1 MRLYKTEKYGGP
13 QLSWQNQKPHGK
25 NKNITGKPKPSR
37 QNQILHSKNQIPHG
51 RSKQPQ
57 QNQSYFVFAVKYLVL
72 PWGFWFCREV
82 FCFSR
87 DVFVF
92 AVRFLV
98 LPWQLWTT
106 ILKRVCCHSLWIG
119 SKLQSLCQEP
129 ITTGTLEVT
138 NLLSTV
144 FVEFVKSYS
153 WKFDCDLLKQWDW
166 SLSPCLKS
174 TYS

>member
-1 MRLYKTEKYGGP
+1 MAKPKTSRQKQKHHGKTKTLTAKP
-13 QLSWQNQKPHGK
+13 NTSQQKPNTSRQK
-25 NKNITGKPKPSR
+25 QITTAKPK
-37 QNQILHSKNQIPHG
+37 LFCFCCEVFG
-51 RSKQPQ
+51 
-57 QNQSYFVFAVKYLVL
+57 FAVRLLVL
-72 PWGFWFCREV
+72 PWGILFSPWGFWFCCDV

-98 LPWQLWTT
+98 LPWQLWAT

-119 SKLQSLCQEP
+119 SKLQSSCQEP

-144 FVEFVKSYS
+144 IVDFVKSYS

>member
-1 MRLYKTEKYGGP
+1 MAKPKTSRQKQKHHGKTKTLTAKP
-13 QLSWQNQKPHGK
+13 NTSQQKPNTSRQK
-25 NKNITGKPKPSR
+25 QITTAKPK
-37 QNQILHSKNQIPHG
+37 LFCFCCEVFG
-51 RSKQPQ
+51 
-57 QNQSYFVFAVKYLVL
+57 FAVRY
-72 PWGFWFCREV
+72 
-82 FCFSR
+82 
-87 DVFVF
+87 FVF

-98 LPWQLWTT
+98 LPWQLWAT

-119 SKLQSLCQEP
+119 SKLQSSCQEP

-144 FVEFVKSYS
+144 FVDFVKSYS

>member
-1 MRLYKTEKYGGP
+1 MA
-13 QLSWQNQKPHGK
+13 
-25 NKNITGKPKPSR
+25 KPKTSR
-37 QNQILHSKNQIPHG
+37 QIPNTSRQKQITTAKPKLFCFCCEVFG
-51 RSKQPQ
+51 
-57 QNQSYFVFAVKYLVL
+57 FAVRLLVL
-72 PWGFWFCREV
+72 PWGILFSPWGFWFCCDV

-98 LPWQLWTT
+98 LPWQLWAT
-106 ILKRVCCHSLWIG
+106 ILKRVCCHSLLIG
-119 SKLQSLCQEP
+119 SKLQSSCQEP

-144 FVEFVKSYS
+144 FVDFVKSYS
-153 WKFDCDLLKQWDW
+153 WKFDCDLLKKWDW

-174 TYS
+174 T